1 MEEAKVKKK
10 WSISKILLIIIA
22 SLFGVF
28 AIALIF
34 TVNKELKAEERLIEM
49 RDYILDTDDINMA
62 IESEGE
68 YAKIEKVMKEYFEE
82 YLTYYEEV
90 EENDYIAVY
99 NILTPY
105 FLTYENHN
113 IPRLLQGLS
122 TYQEKT
128 EHGINGMIKLL
139 DEEEIELGFIQAD
152 IDYYHL
158 DFYRELMI
166 LDTDGETLSSWQDY
180 KDENEEK
187 MGYIKEMLTILND
200 YPDAW
205 FVEDYT
211 LYFSDDDLLR
221 EYNTYY
227 DLLVEEEST
236 IEGIKI

>member
-1 MEEAKVKKK
+1 MEEARVKKK

-28 AIALIF
+28 AIVLIF

-68 YAKIEKVMKEYFEE
+68 YAKIERVMKEYFEE

-99 NILTPY
+99 DLITPY
-105 FLTYENHN
+105 FLTYETHN

-122 TYQEKT
+122 TYQEKA
-128 EHGINGMIKLL
+128 EHGIDGMIKLL
-139 DEEEIELGFIQAD
+139 DEEEIELRFIQAD
-152 IDYYHL
+152 IDYYYL
-158 DFYRELMI
+158 DFYKELMI
-166 LDTDGETLSSWQDY
+166 LDMDQETLSSWQDY
-180 KDENEEK
+180 KEENAEK
-187 MGYIKEMLTILND
+187 MGYIKEMLNILND
-200 YPDAW
+200 YPDTW
-205 FVEDYT
+205 FVEDFT
-211 LYFSDDDLLR
+211 LYFSDDNLLR

-227 DLLVEEEST
+227 DLLVEEDSL
-236 IEGIKI
+236 IEGIKM